1 MSIFIG
7 VDIGTTHVKV
17 LAVTNEAEL
26 LAEEKQSYAI
36 DQPQDGYCE
45 QDAQELFNA
54 FLYTFKK
61 VLQNIDVS
69 QLQAVCFSTAYHS
82 IMAVDNEGRSLTKLI
97 TWADTRSVA
106 YAKQLQH
113 TAMGKTIFQHTG
125 TPLHPMSPLCK
136 IAWLRDKLPELFSQA
151 HKFISFKEYL
161 WYQLFGV
168 YCVDYSV
175 ASASG
180 LFNIQQLIWE
190 EEALR
195 FCGIH
200 AEQLSRPVSP
210 LHTAT
215 GLRQHY
221 RETWNLL
228 KDVTFVIGAGD
239 GALANLGA
247 GAITPGV
254 AALTIGTSGAIRRV
268 SDQPVLDEQGR
279 LFTYLLT
286 DHLYVQGGAM
296 NNGGIALQWFVQN
309 FLTQQETEEESID
322 LFFQSVQKVPA
333 GSDGLVFL
341 PYLLGERAPVWDA
354 EAKAV
359 FIGIKSSH
367 TRQHFMRAVIEGI
380 CFAMRQLLQLLETAG
395 TVETIYATGG
405 FTRSPVWLQML
416 ADILHKKIVLSS
428 TADASAM
435 GAVFMAMHAKGV
447 IRKWQDVHRL
457 LTCEKAY
464 EPRAAESGL
473 YETNIRVFGHLYE
486 KLKDDFVL
494 LSRQEKNA

>member
-1 MSIFIG
+1 
-7 VDIGTTHVKV
+7 
-17 LAVTNEAEL
+17 
-26 LAEEKQSYAI
+26 
-36 DQPQDGYCE
+36 
-45 QDAQELFNA
+45 
-54 FLYTFKK
+54 
-61 VLQNIDVS
+61 
-69 QLQAVCFSTAYHS
+69 
-82 IMAVDNEGRSLTKLI
+82 
-97 TWADTRSVA
+97 
-106 YAKQLQH
+106 
-113 TAMGKTIFQHTG
+113 
-125 TPLHPMSPLCK
+125 
-136 IAWLRDKLPELFSQA
+136 
-151 HKFISFKEYL
+151 
-161 WYQLFGV
+161 
-168 YCVDYSV
+168 
-175 ASASG
+175 
-180 LFNIQQLIWE
+180 
-190 EEALR
+190 
-195 FCGIH
+195 
-200 AEQLSRPVSP
+200 
-210 LHTAT
+210 
-215 GLRQHY
+215 
-221 RETWNLL
+221 
-228 KDVTFVIGAGD
+228 
-239 GALANLGA
+239 
-247 GAITPGV
+247 
-254 AALTIGTSGAIRRV
+254 
-268 SDQPVLDEQGR
+268 LDEQGR